1 MGELDMEARAF
12 LEKFQDQPVEIRQIF
27 VYVVCQTMVQTGLL
41 RFMGAF
47 DNPGLGITLIYKNPD
62 TGEAFEITKPEMTSD
77 EEQALQTHIT
87 ELLQGNARA
96 A

>member
-1 MGELDMEARAF
+1 MGELDVEARAF
-12 LEKFQDQPVEIRQIF
+12 LEKFQDQPEEIRQVF

-62 TGEAFEITKPEMTSD
+62 TGEAFEIIKPEMTSD

>member
-1 MGELDMEARAF
+1 MGELDVEARAF
-12 LEKFQDQPVEIRQIF
+12 LEKFQDQPEEIRQVF

-47 DNPGLGITLIYKNPD
+47 DNPGIGITLIYKNPD
-62 TGEAFEITKPEMTSD
+62 TGEAFEIIKPEMTSD